1 MEMNVV
7 ASGGLSPLAQ
17 RQGSPAAQAPQRA
30 MSSPSASSD
39 SRMVRDLGAVLDELG
54 LSPQGEDGGGS
65 SASIRDSMEAFINT
79 MMGALQQQQEQQLAL
94 QQQQRQEQ
102 EQRKLALEASS
113 ENPLKRDLERLLEQL
128 DQPGE
133 QGKARAPGSENGQVT
148 ENGQVAENEQVAE
161 NKDLNP
167 LQSQLTK
174 LLESSGAAES
184 GVTLKEVLSGLASK
198 LPNEPAERKGYR
210 VDTQV

>member
-7 ASGGLSPLAQ
+7 ASGGLSPLTQ

-30 MSSPSASSD
+30 TPSPSASSD
-39 SRMVRDLGAVLDELG
+39 SRMARDLGAVLDELG
-54 LSPQGEDGGGS
+54 LSPKGEDGGGS

-102 EQRKLALEASS
+102 EQRKLALEASR
-113 ENPLKRDLERLLEQL
+113 ENPLKRDLERLLETL

-133 QGKARAPGSENGQVT
+133 QGRERAQESENGQVT
-148 ENGQVAENEQVAE
+148 ENEQVAE
-161 NKDLNP
+161 NKELNP

>member
-17 RQGSPAAQAPQRA
+17 RQGSLAAQAPERA
-30 MSSPSASSD
+30 TPSSSTGSD

-54 LSPQGEDGGGS
+54 LSPKGADGGGS
-65 SASIRDSMEAFINT
+65 SASIRDSLEAFINT
-79 MMGALQQQQEQQLAL
+79 MMGSLQQQQEQQLAL

-102 EQRKLALEASS
+102 QEQEQRKLAIDDSS
-113 ENPLKRDLERLLEQL
+113 ENPLKRDLDRLLETL
-128 DQPGE
+128 DQQGGQEKASE
-133 QGKARAPGSENGQVT
+133 QG
-148 ENGQVAENEQVAE
+148 AEIEAV
-161 NKDLNP
+161 NP

-174 LLESSGAAES
+174 LLESSGAAER

>member
-7 ASGGLSPLAQ
+7 ASGGPSPLVQ
-17 RQGSPAAQAPQRA
+17 RQGSSTAQPLARTTL
-30 MSSPSASSD
+30 SSSAGSD
-39 SRMVRDLGAVLDELG
+39 SRMVRDLGSVLDNLG
-54 LSPQGEDGGGS
+54 LSSKGEVGGGS
-65 SASIRDSMEAFINT
+65 HMSIKDSLEAFINT

-102 EQRKLALEASS
+102 EQRKIALADSS
-113 ENPLKRDLERLLEQL
+113 ESPLKRDLARLLETL
-128 DQPGE
+128 DQPGGKDKE
-133 QGKARAPGSENGQVT
+133 SSQGGQ
-148 ENGQVAENEQVAE
+148 NDAI
-161 NKDLNP
+161 DP

-184 GVTLKEVLSGLASK
+184 GVTLKDVLSGLASK
-198 LPNEPAERKGYR
+198 LPGEPADQKGYR

>member
-17 RQGSPAAQAPQRA
+17 RQGSLAAQAPERA
-30 MSSPSASSD
+30 TPSSSTGSD

-54 LSPQGEDGGGS
+54 LSPKGADGGGS
-65 SASIRDSMEAFINT
+65 SISIRDSLEGFINT

-102 EQRKLALEASS
+102 EQRKLAIDDSS
-113 ENPLKRDLERLLEQL
+113 ENPLKRDLDCLLETL
-128 DQPGE
+128 DQQGKQGKESE
-133 QGKARAPGSENGQVT
+133 QGADIEAV
-148 ENGQVAENEQVAE
+148 
-161 NKDLNP
+161 NP

-174 LLESSGAAES
+174 LLESSGAAER

>member
-1 MEMNVV
+1 MEINVV

-17 RQGSPAAQAPQRA
+17 RQGSPAVQAQERA
-30 MSSPSASSD
+30 VTSPSTGGD

-54 LSPQGEDGGGS
+54 LSPQGESRGGGTV
-65 SASIRDSMEAFINT
+65 SIRDSLEAFINT
-79 MMGALQQQQEQQLAL
+79 MMGSLQQQQEQQLAL

-102 EQRKLALEASS
+102 EQRKLAIADSS
-113 ENPLKRDLERLLEQL
+113 ENPLKRDLERLLETL
-128 DQPGE
+128 DQQGE
-133 QGKARAPGSENGQVT
+133 QEKESEQG
-148 ENGQVAENEQVAE
+148 AEREAV
-161 NKDLNP
+161 NP

-198 LPNEPAERKGYR
+198 LPSEPAERKGYR

>member
-1 MEMNVV
+1 MEINVV
-7 ASGGLSPLAQ
+7 ASGGLTPLAQ
-17 RQGSPAAQAPQRA
+17 RQGSPAAQAQERA
-30 MSSPSASSD
+30 VTSPSTGSD

-54 LSPQGEDGGGS
+54 LSPQGEDSSGS
-65 SASIRDSMEAFINT
+65 RISIRDSLEAFINT

-102 EQRKLALEASS
+102 EQRKLAIADSS
-113 ENPLKRDLERLLEQL
+113 ENPLKRDLERLLETL
-128 DQPGE
+128 DQQGG
-133 QGKARAPGSENGQVT
+133 QGKESEPG
-148 ENGQVAENEQVAE
+148 AEIEAV
-161 NKDLNP
+161 NP

-184 GVTLKEVLSGLASK
+184 GGTLKEVLSGLASK

>member
-1 MEMNVV
+1 MDINVV
-7 ASGGLSPLAQ
+7 ASGGLSPLSQ
-17 RQGSPAAQAPQRA
+17 RQGSPAAQAQERA
-30 MSSPSASSD
+30 VTSPSTGSD

-54 LSPQGEDGGGS
+54 LSPQGEDSSGS
-65 SASIRDSMEAFINT
+65 RISIRDSLEAFINT

-102 EQRKLALEASS
+102 EQRKLAIADSS
-113 ENPLKRDLERLLEQL
+113 ENPLKRDLERLLETL
-128 DQPGE
+128 DQQGGQGKESE
-133 QGKARAPGSENGQVT
+133 QGAESEAV
-148 ENGQVAENEQVAE
+148 
-161 NKDLNP
+161 NP

-198 LPNEPAERKGYR
+198 LPSEPAERKGYR

>member
-17 RQGSPAAQAPQRA
+17 RQGSPAAQVPERPTP
-30 MSSPSASSD
+30 SPSASSG

-54 LSPQGEDGGGS
+54 LSPKGEDGGGS

-113 ENPLKRDLERLLEQL
+113 EDPLKRDLERLLEKL

-133 QGKARAPGSENGQVT
+133 QGRARAQGS
-148 ENGQVAENEQVAE
+148 ENEQVAE
-161 NKDLNP
+161 SKEVNP

-198 LPNEPAERKGYR
+198 LPSEPAERKGYR

>member
-17 RQGSPAAQAPQRA
+17 RQGSLAAQAPERA
-30 MSSPSASSD
+30 TPSSSTGSD

-54 LSPQGEDGGGS
+54 LSPKGADGGGS
-65 SASIRDSMEAFINT
+65 SASIRDSLEAFINT
-79 MMGALQQQQEQQLAL
+79 MMGSLQQQQEQQLAL

-102 EQRKLALEASS
+102 EQRKLAIDDSS
-113 ENPLKRDLERLLEQL
+113 ENPLKRDLERLLETL
-128 DQPGE
+128 DQQGKLGKESE
-133 QGKARAPGSENGQVT
+133 QG
-148 ENGQVAENEQVAE
+148 AEREAV
-161 NKDLNP
+161 NP

-174 LLESSGAAES
+174 LLESSGAAER

-198 LPNEPAERKGYR
+198 LPSEPAERKGYR

>member
-17 RQGSPAAQAPQRA
+17 RQGSLAAQAPERA
-30 MSSPSASSD
+30 TPSSSTGSD

-54 LSPQGEDGGGS
+54 LSPKGADGGGS
-65 SASIRDSMEAFINT
+65 SASIRDSLEAFINT
-79 MMGALQQQQEQQLAL
+79 MMGSLQQQQEQQLAL

-102 EQRKLALEASS
+102 EQRKLAIDDSS
-113 ENPLKRDLERLLEQL
+113 ENPLKRDLARLLETLVQ
-128 DQPGE
+128 QGGQGKESE
-133 QGKARAPGSENGQVT
+133 QGAESEAV
-148 ENGQVAENEQVAE
+148 
-161 NKDLNP
+161 NP
-167 LQSQLTK
+167 LQSKLTK

-198 LPNEPAERKGYR
+198 LPSEPAERKGYR

>member
-1 MEMNVV
+1 MEINVV

-17 RQGSPAAQAPQRA
+17 RQGSPAVQAQERA
-30 MSSPSASSD
+30 ATSPSTGSD

-54 LSPQGEDGGGS
+54 LSPQGESSGGGTV
-65 SASIRDSMEAFINT
+65 SIRDSLEAFINT
-79 MMGALQQQQEQQLAL
+79 MMGSLQQQQEQQLAL

-102 EQRKLALEASS
+102 EQRKLAIADSS
-113 ENPLKRDLERLLEQL
+113 ENPLKRDLERLLETL
-128 DQPGE
+128 DQQGGQEKESE
-133 QGKARAPGSENGQVT
+133 QG
-148 ENGQVAENEQVAE
+148 AEREAV
-161 NKDLNP
+161 NP

-184 GVTLKEVLSGLASK
+184 GVTLKEVLSGLVSK
-198 LPNEPAERKGYR
+198 LPNEPVERKGYR

>member
-1 MEMNVV
+1 MEINVV

-17 RQGSPAAQAPQRA
+17 RQGSPAVQAQERA
-30 MSSPSASSD
+30 VTSPSTGGD
-39 SRMVRDLGAVLDELG
+39 SRMMRDLGAVLDELG
-54 LSPQGEDGGGS
+54 LSPKGADGGGS
-65 SASIRDSMEAFINT
+65 SASIRDSLEAFINT
-79 MMGALQQQQEQQLAL
+79 MMGSLQQQQEQQLAL

-102 EQRKLALEASS
+102 EQRKLAIADSS
-113 ENPLKRDLERLLEQL
+113 ENPLKRDLERLLETL
-128 DQPGE
+128 DQQGGQEKESE
-133 QGKARAPGSENGQVT
+133 QG
-148 ENGQVAENEQVAE
+148 AEREAV
-161 NKDLNP
+161 NP

-198 LPNEPAERKGYR
+198 LPSETAERKGYR

>member
-1 MEMNVV
+1 MEINVV

-17 RQGSPAAQAPQRA
+17 RQGSPAVQAPERA
-30 MSSPSASSD
+30 ASSPSTGSD

-54 LSPQGEDGGGS
+54 LSPQGESRGGGTV
-65 SASIRDSMEAFINT
+65 SIRDSLEAFINT
-79 MMGALQQQQEQQLAL
+79 MMGSLQQQQEQQLAL

-102 EQRKLALEASS
+102 EQRKLAIADSS
-113 ENPLKRDLERLLEQL
+113 ENPLKRDLERLLETL
-128 DQPGE
+128 DQQGE
-133 QGKARAPGSENGQVT
+133 QEKESEQG
-148 ENGQVAENEQVAE
+148 AEREAV
-161 NKDLNP
+161 NP

-184 GVTLKEVLSGLASK
+184 GVTLKEVLSGVASK

>member
-1 MEMNVV
+1 MDMNVV

-17 RQGSPAAQAPQRA
+17 RQGSLAAQAPERA
-30 MSSPSASSD
+30 TPSSSTGSD

-54 LSPQGEDGGGS
+54 LSPKGADGGGS
-65 SASIRDSMEAFINT
+65 SASIRDSLEAFINT
-79 MMGALQQQQEQQLAL
+79 MMGSLQQQQDQQLAL

-102 EQRKLALEASS
+102 EQRKLAIDDSS
-113 ENPLKRDLERLLEQL
+113 ENPLKRDLERLLETL
-128 DQPGE
+128 DQQGE
-133 QGKARAPGSENGQVT
+133 QGTESEQGAET
-148 ENGQVAENEQVAE
+148 EAV
-161 NKDLNP
+161 NP

>member
-17 RQGSPAAQAPQRA
+17 RQGSLAAQAPERA
-30 MSSPSASSD
+30 TPSSSTGSD

-54 LSPQGEDGGGS
+54 LSPKGADGGGS
-65 SASIRDSMEAFINT
+65 SASIRDSLEAFINT
-79 MMGALQQQQEQQLAL
+79 MMGSLQQQQEQQLAL

-102 EQRKLALEASS
+102 EQRKLAIDDSS
-113 ENPLKRDLERLLEQL
+113 ENLLRRDLDRLLETL
-128 DQPGE
+128 DQQGG
-133 QGKARAPGSENGQVT
+133 QGKASEQG
-148 ENGQVAENEQVAE
+148 AEIEAV
-161 NKDLNP
+161 NP

-174 LLESSGAAES
+174 LLESSGAAER

>member
-1 MEMNVV
+1 MEMNGV
-7 ASGGLSPLAQ
+7 ASGGLNPLAQ

-30 MSSPSASSD
+30 TPSPSASSD
-39 SRMVRDLGAVLDELG
+39 SRMARDLGAVLDELG
-54 LSPQGEDGGGS
+54 LSPKGEDGSGS
-65 SASIRDSMEAFINT
+65 STSIRDSLEAFINT
-79 MMGALQQQQEQQLAL
+79 MMGTLQQQQEQQLAL

-102 EQRKLALEASS
+102 EQRQLALEASS

-133 QGKARAPGSENGQVT
+133 QGRARAPGSENGQVT
-148 ENGQVAENEQVAE
+148 ENEQVAE
-161 NKDLNP
+161 SKEVNP

>member
-1 MEMNVV
+1 M
-7 ASGGLSPLAQ
+7 A
-17 RQGSPAAQAPQRA
+17 
-30 MSSPSASSD
+30 
-39 SRMVRDLGAVLDELG
+39 RDLGAVLEEIG
-54 LSPQGEDGGGS
+54 LSPKGEDGGGS
-65 SASIRDSMEAFINT
+65 SASIRDSLEAFINT

-102 EQRKLALEASS
+102 EQRKLALVDSS
-113 ENPLKRDLERLLEQL
+113 KDPLKRDLDRLLETL
-128 DQPGE
+128 DQPSE
-133 QGKARAPGSENGQVT
+133 QGKARAQGSENGQVT
-148 ENGQVAENEQVAE
+148 ENEQVAE
-161 NKDLNP
+161 NKELNP

>member
-17 RQGSPAAQAPQRA
+17 RQGSLAAQAPERA
-30 MSSPSASSD
+30 TPSSSTGSD

-54 LSPQGEDGGGS
+54 LSPKGADGGGS
-65 SASIRDSMEAFINT
+65 SASIRDSLEAFINT
-79 MMGALQQQQEQQLAL
+79 MMGSLQQQQEQQLAL

-102 EQRKLALEASS
+102 EQRKLAIDDSS
-113 ENPLKRDLERLLEQL
+113 ENPLKRDLDRLLETL
-128 DQPGE
+128 DQQGG
-133 QGKARAPGSENGQVT
+133 QGKASEQG
-148 ENGQVAENEQVAE
+148 AEIDAV
-161 NKDLNP
+161 NP

-174 LLESSGAAES
+174 LLESSGAAER

-198 LPNEPAERKGYR
+198 LPSETAERKGYR